1 MTRLFDALSKARS
14 AHPARDPVAPPG
26 QSAAASNPPV
36 QPAIASAPPVP
47 FANAFAPPV
56 TMKVVRPVAERPAAR
71 DDGTRRRIVALGG
84 AAELPTDVV
93 REMTG
98 LRISLEAALTHRIPR
113 IVMFI
118 ASQGGEGTSTVA
130 AQFAQS
136 LASDERLRV
145 LLVDAHVRRPAY
157 GQDGSPAA
165 AYPARATPRRPA
177 QSGAPGPDLM
187 PLSEESREAR
197 TLAPDSL
204 RESLDAVASGYDW
217 VVIDGPPVLESPDAA
232 TLGAVADGVVVVV
245 QAGRTK
251 RPVLARSVD
260 LMSRAGGRVLG
271 MVLNRRRLEIPEF
284 IYRRI

>member
-1 MTRLFDALSKARS
+1 MTRLFDALSKARP
-14 AHPARDPVAPPG
+14 AQPARGPVSLPVEFATSTAPQVPVAAVRQLPI
-26 QSAAASNPPV
+26 AAVPTVPV
-36 QPAIASAPPVP
+36 MVA
-47 FANAFAPPV
+47 
-56 TMKVVRPVAERPAAR
+56 RP
-71 DDGTRRRIVALGG
+71 
-84 AAELPTDVV
+84 AAELPPVSDDGSSRLIVPFTGTTELSTDVL

-98 LRISLEAALTHRIPR
+98 LRISLEAALTQRIPR
-113 IVMFI
+113 TVMFI

-157 GQDGSPAA
+157 EPDGWPTVAR
-165 AYPARATPRRPA
+165 PARATPRRQA
-177 QSGAPGPDLM
+177 KSDAPSPDLM
-187 PLSEESREAR
+187 PLSEDSREAH
-197 TLAPDSL
+197 TLTPDSL
-204 RESLDAVASGYDW
+204 RESLDAIASGYDW

-232 TLGAVADGVVVVV
+232 TLGAVADGVIVVV

-251 RPVLARSVD
+251 RPVLTRSVD
-260 LMSRAGGRVLG
+260 LMNRAGGRVLG

>member
-14 AHPARDPVAPPG
+14 DHPARDPGA
-26 QSAAASNPPV
+26 PPV
-36 QPAIASAPPVP
+36 QSATASVRPVQSATAFTPSLRSATASAPPVP
-47 FANAFAPPV
+47 
-56 TMKVVRPVAERPAAR
+56 MKVVAPGVERPAAP
-71 DDGTRRRIVALGG
+71 DDGARRRIVAFGG
-84 AAELPTDVV
+84 LAELPTDVV

-98 LRISLEAALTHRIPR
+98 LRISLEAALTQRIPR
-113 IVMFI
+113 TVMFI

-157 GQDGSPAA
+157 EPDGSPTAA
-165 AYPARATPRRPA
+165 HPARATPRRQTP
-177 QSGAPGPDLM
+177 SDAPSPDLM
-187 PLSEESREAR
+187 PFSEDSREAH
-197 TLAPDSL
+197 TLTADSL
-204 RESLDAVASGYDW
+204 RESLATVASRYDW

-251 RPVLARSVD
+251 RPVLTRSVD
-260 LMSRAGGRVLG
+260 LMNRAGGRVLG

>member
-1 MTRLFDALSKARS
+1 MTRLFDALSKART
-14 AHPARDPVAPPG
+14 AVPVRSTAP
-26 QSAAASNPPV
+26 SV
-36 QPAIASAPPVP
+36 PPVP
-47 FANAFAPPV
+47 TKAAPAPAPH
-56 TMKVVRPVAERPAAR
+56 PVALDEPVRQ
-71 DDGTRRRIVALGG
+71 RIVACRGLV
-84 AAELPTDVV
+84 ELPVDVE

-98 LRISLEAALTHRIPR
+98 LRISLEAALTQRIPR
-113 IVMFI
+113 AVMFI

-157 GQDGSPAA
+157 GRDGSPAGGL
-165 AYPARATPRRPA
+165 PARVLSHPRSP
-177 QSGAPGPDLM
+177 SDAPSPDLM
-187 PLSEESREAR
+187 PLGGDSHEAH
-197 TLAPDSL
+197 TLTPSSL
-204 RESLDAVASGYDW
+204 RESLEAIASGYDW
-217 VVIDGPPVLESPDAA
+217 IVIDGPPVLESPDAA

>member
-1 MTRLFDALSKARS
+1 
-14 AHPARDPVAPPG
+14 V
-26 QSAAASNPPV
+26 
-36 QPAIASAPPVP
+36 
-47 FANAFAPPV
+47 
-56 TMKVVRPVAERPAAR
+56 
-71 DDGTRRRIVALGG
+71 
-84 AAELPTDVV
+84 LPTDVL

-98 LRISLEAALTHRIPR
+98 LRISLEATLTQGIPR
-113 IVMFI
+113 TVMFI

-157 GQDGSPAA
+157 EPDGSLAA
-165 AYPARATPRRPA
+165 DLPARGTPHRQAR
-177 QSGAPGPDLM
+177 SDAPGPDLM
-187 PLSEESREAR
+187 PLSEESRGAH
-197 TLAPDSL
+197 TLTPDSL
-204 RESLDAVASGYDW
+204 RESLDAIASGYDW

-251 RPVLARSVD
+251 RPVLTRSVD

>member
-14 AHPARDPVAPPG
+14 DHTARDPVV
-26 QSAAASNPPV
+26 PPV
-36 QPAIASAPPVP
+36 QSAPVS
-47 FANAFAPPV
+47 
-56 TMKVVRPVAERPAAR
+56 VRPVQSATAFAAPVRSAPASGLPVPMKAVPHATEWPTAP
-71 DDGTRRRIVALGG
+71 DDGARRRIVVFDGL
-84 AAELPTDVV
+84 AELPTDVV

-98 LRISLEAALTHRIPR
+98 LRISLEAALTQRIPR
-113 IVMFI
+113 TVMFI

-157 GQDGSPAA
+157 EPDGWPTAGQPVNAA
-165 AYPARATPRRPA
+165 RRRPA
-177 QSGAPGPDLM
+177 EFDAPSPDLM
-187 PLSEESREAR
+187 PLSEESLETG
-197 TLAPDSL
+197 TLTPDSL
-204 RESLDAVASGYDW
+204 RGSLDAVASGYDW
-217 VVIDGPPVLESPDAA
+217 IVVDGPPVLESPDAA

-251 RPVLARSVD
+251 RPVLTRSVD
-260 LMSRAGGRVLG
+260 LMNRAGGRVLG

>member
-1 MTRLFDALSKARS
+1 MTRLFDALNKARS
-14 AHPARDPVAPPG
+14 AQPAHGPL
-26 QSAAASNPPV
+26 SPPV
-36 QPAIASAPPVP
+36 QAATALAPPLRSAIAFATPVP
-47 FANAFAPPV
+47 R
-56 TMKVVRPVAERPAAR
+56 KVVHAAAEPAAAP
-71 DDGTRRRIVALGG
+71 DGGVRRRIVACGG
-84 AAELPTDVV
+84 SAELPTDVE

-98 LRISLEAALTHRIPR
+98 LRISLEAALTQRIPR
-113 IVMFI
+113 VVMFI

-157 GQDGSPAA
+157 GYDGSPSAVP
-165 AYPARATPRRPA
+165 PARVTPRRQA
-177 QSGAPGPDLM
+177 QPDAPGPDLM
-187 PLSEESREAR
+187 PLSADSREAHNL
-197 TLAPDSL
+197 TPASL

-217 VVIDGPPVLESPDAA
+217 IVIDGPPVLESPDAA
-232 TLGAVADGVVVVV
+232 TLGVVADGVVVVV

-251 RPVLARSVD
+251 RPVLTRSVD

>member
-1 MTRLFDALSKARS
+1 MKAVR
-14 AHPARDPVAPPG
+14 PAGEP
-26 QSAAASNPPV
+26 AAAPDV
-36 QPAIASAPPVP
+36 GA
-47 FANAFAPPV
+47 
-56 TMKVVRPVAERPAAR
+56 
-71 DDGTRRRIVALGG
+71 RRRIVACGG
-84 AAELPTDVV
+84 AAELPADVE

-98 LRISLEAALTHRIPR
+98 LRISLETALTQRIPR

-157 GQDGSPAA
+157 GRDGSPAA
-165 AYPARATPRRPA
+165 AQPARAAPRRQAP
-177 QSGAPGPDLM
+177 SSAPGPDLM
-187 PLSEESREAR
+187 PLSEDSREAHAV
-197 TLAPDSL
+197 TPASL
-204 RESLDAVASGYDW
+204 REALDAVATGYDW
-217 VVIDGPPVLESPDAA
+217 IVIDGPPVLESPDAA
-232 TLGAVADGVVVVV
+232 TLGVVADGVIVVV